1 MIFGVGTDI
10 VQISRME
17 ENLAKHGE
25 RFAERILTENE
36 FQRYTAHVKPAQFL
50 AKRFAAKEA
59 AAKAFGTGF
68 RDGLSLHHIEVSN
81 DDNGRPSLVFSGKAQ
96 ELAEKNQ
103 INQVH
108 LSLSDE
114 PHYAIAFVIMERTDR

>member
-1 MIFGVGTDI
+1 MIFGIGTDI

-17 ENLAKHGE
+17 ENIARHGD
-25 RFAERILTENE
+25 RFAERILTKTEM
-36 FQRYTAHVKPAQFL
+36 QRYSEHVRPAQFL

-68 RDGLSLHHIEVSN
+68 RDGLSLHHIGVVN
-81 DDNGRPSLVFSGKAQ
+81 DVNGRPSLEFSDAAVALVAKH
-96 ELAEKNQ
+96 N
-103 INQVH
+103 IRRSY

-114 PHYAIAFVIMERTDR
+114 PNYAIAFVILERDVD

>member
-17 ENLAKHGE
+17 ESLAKYGV
-25 RFAERILTENE
+25 RFAERILTRTEML
-36 FQRYTAHVKPAQFL
+36 RYSEHVKPAQFL

-68 RDGLSLHHIEVSN
+68 RDGLSLHHIGVVN
-81 DDNGRPSLVFSGKAQ
+81 DENGRPSLEFSGAAA
-96 ELAEKNQ
+96 ELMEKHN
-103 INQVH
+103 ISRSH

-114 PHYAIAFVIMERTDR
+114 PHYAIAFVILEREVN